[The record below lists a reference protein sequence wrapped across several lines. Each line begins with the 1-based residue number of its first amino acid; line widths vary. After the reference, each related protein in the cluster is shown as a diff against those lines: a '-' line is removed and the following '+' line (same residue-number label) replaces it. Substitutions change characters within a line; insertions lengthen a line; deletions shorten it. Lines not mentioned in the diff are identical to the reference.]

1 MSQLN
6 GIVFIYIKANAI
18 LMNELF
24 EEFSETSVVKQSV
37 NQQQMFNN
45 CAVTI
50 VYKKV
55 WLEIC

>member
-24 EEFSETSVVKQSV
+24 EEFTETSVVKPSV
-37 NQQQMFNN
+37 NQQQMFNK
-45 CAVTI
+45 CSVTI
-50 VYKKV
+50 VYEKD
-55 WLEIC
+55 

>member
-18 LMNELF
+18 LMNGLF
-24 EEFSETSVVKQSV
+24 EEFTETSVVKQSV

-45 CAVTI
+45 CSVTI
-50 VYKKV
+50 VYKKD
-55 WLEIC
+55 